1 MGITA
6 GNTDTAGVHPQAV
19 GQHSAR
25 VRAAGA
31 EHILLAK
38 AKRALRQTQQELAS
52 TQERLWQ
59 LEAAQSAKNSN
70 QVNRI

>member
-1 MGITA
+1 MDIF
-6 GNTDTAGVHPQAV
+6 DVIMIIFFLLVP
-19 GQHSAR
+19 
-25 VRAAGA
+25 AALIVVA
-31 EHILLAK
+31 ILLAK

>member
-1 MGITA
+1 MDIF
-6 GNTDTAGVHPQAV
+6 DVIMIIFFLLVP
-19 GQHSAR
+19 
-25 VRAAGA
+25 AALIVVA
-31 EHILLAK
+31 ILLAK
-38 AKRALRQTQQELAS
+38 AKRTLRQTQQELAN

>member
-1 MGITA
+1 MDIFDVIMIIFFLLVPA
-6 GNTDTAGVHPQAV
+6 ALIVVAV
-19 GQHSAR
+19 
-25 VRAAGA
+25 
-31 EHILLAK
+31 LLAK

>member
-1 MGITA
+1 MDIF
-6 GNTDTAGVHPQAV
+6 DVIMIIFFLLVP
-19 GQHSAR
+19 
-25 VRAAGA
+25 AALIVVA
-31 EHILLAK
+31 ILLAK

-59 LEAAQSAKNSN
+59 LEATQSAKNSN

>member
-1 MGITA
+1 MDIF
-6 GNTDTAGVHPQAV
+6 DIIMIIFFLLVP
-19 GQHSAR
+19 
-25 VRAAGA
+25 AALIVVA
-31 EHILLAK
+31 ILLAK
-38 AKRALRQTQQELAS
+38 TKRTLHQTQQELAS

>member
-1 MGITA
+1 MDIFDVIMIIFFLLVPA
-6 GNTDTAGVHPQAV
+6 ALIAV
-19 GQHSAR
+19 A
-25 VRAAGA
+25 
-31 EHILLAK
+31 ILLAK